1 MTKATGRV
9 LFYVQHLLGIGHLKR
24 AVALVDAMSR
34 AGLEVTLVSGGVP
47 VPGLPVHAAHTVQL
61 PPASAGD
68 LSFKTLLDVQGQPV
82 DDDWKQVRRDQLMA
96 AWERAAPDALVIE
109 LFPFGRRQMRF
120 ELLPLLDAAVGRTRR
135 PVIVSSVRDVLG
147 GGQAD
152 PARQDQMLATFEQY
166 FDHVLVHGDAALVP
180 FERTFRHAARLG
192 ARLHYTGYVV
202 GDPAPLPATP
212 VAGNGEGEVIVSV
225 GGGAVGRQLLETALL
240 ARPMTVLSQHRW
252 RLLAGVNAADADMA
266 QLSELARGQPGV
278 VVERYRADFAHLL
291 AHCRLSIS
299 QGGYNTV
306 MDVLQAGAPAVVV
319 PFAGGA
325 EVEQSLRARLL
336 AEKGWVTVVEES
348 ALAPATLAQAIDRAA
363 ARPARPAL
371 TVNLAGA
378 PNSAA
383 LVARWIAERGP

>member
-147 GGQAD
+147 GGQAESFN
-152 PARQDQMLATFEQY
+152 ADQFADTLRA
-166 FDHVLVHGDAALVP
+166 H
-180 FERTFRHAARLG
+180 
-192 ARLHYTGYVV
+192 TGVQ
-202 GDPAPLPATP
+202 
-212 VAGNGEGEVIVSV
+212 AGNNATH
-225 GGGAVGRQLLETALL
+225 AVPHQRY
-240 ARPMTVLSQHRW
+240 
-252 RLLAGVNAADADMA
+252 RLL
-266 QLSELARGQPGV
+266 
-278 VVERYRADFAHLL
+278 
-291 AHCRLSIS
+291 
-299 QGGYNTV
+299 
-306 MDVLQAGAPAVVV
+306 
-319 PFAGGA
+319 
-325 EVEQSLRARLL
+325 
-336 AEKGWVTVVEES
+336 W
-348 ALAPATLAQAIDRAA
+348 
-363 ARPARPAL
+363 
-371 TVNLAGA
+371 
-378 PNSAA
+378 
-383 LVARWIAERGP
+383 